1 MLRFNH
7 LHPPF
12 DKLPL
17 RQAVAHLF
25 DQEAFLQAGIGDP
38 AFWDE
43 CYSYFACNA
52 PVGTEAG
59 AIKEVDLDK
68 AKALMKE
75 GEYDGTPVTI
85 LQATDIPVLNAA
97 ALVTAQSL
105 RDAGF
110 EVDLQAMDWAT
121 VTSRRA
127 VKEPPGKGGWNIFY
141 TWSLAADL
149 LTPLATNLSTGCD
162 TAWFGWP
169 CDEQIEE
176 IGRAHV

>member
-1 MLRFNH
+1 
-7 LHPPF
+7 
-12 DKLPL
+12 
-17 RQAVAHLF
+17 
-25 DQEAFLQAGIGDP
+25 
-38 AFWDE
+38 
-43 CYSYFACNA
+43 
-52 PVGTEAG
+52 
-59 AIKEVDLDK
+59 
-68 AKALMKE
+68 MKE

-169 CDEQIEE
+169 CDEQIEDWRAAYPREVDPSKRAE
-176 IGRAHV
+176 IVARIQERNYTQRS

>member
-1 MLRFNH
+1 
-7 LHPPF
+7 
-12 DKLPL
+12 
-17 RQAVAHLF
+17 
-25 DQEAFLQAGIGDP
+25 
-38 AFWDE
+38 
-43 CYSYFACNA
+43 
-52 PVGTEAG
+52 
-59 AIKEVDLDK
+59 
-68 AKALMKE
+68 MKE

-141 TWSLAADL
+141 TWTLAADL

-162 TAWFGWP
+162 TAWFGRS
-169 CDEQIEE
+169 EE
-176 IGRAHV
+176 RRVGKEGVSTCRSRWSPYLSKKKSNKITTKL